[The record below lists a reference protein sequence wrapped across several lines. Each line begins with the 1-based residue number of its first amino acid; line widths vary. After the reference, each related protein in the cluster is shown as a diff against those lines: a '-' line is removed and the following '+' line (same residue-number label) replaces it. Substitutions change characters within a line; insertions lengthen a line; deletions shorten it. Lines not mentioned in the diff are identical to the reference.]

1 MNNQLV
7 ESLVQAIL
15 TLPAAERALLEAK
28 LFANLPYP
36 TAAEL
41 NQLSESSELFEFLQ
55 TEPDLYSAIDG
66 EAIEWP

>member
-1 MNNQLV
+1 MNTQLV
-7 ESLVQAIL
+7 DSLIQAIL
-15 TLPAAERALLEAK
+15 ALPNAERALLEAR

-41 NQLSESSELFEFLQ
+41 NQLNRHSLFEFLQ
-55 TEPDLYSAIDG
+55 TEPDLYSATDG